1 MGVPGSLPGALHN
14 ATLASDD
21 EQLAF
26 LEPTFLTQKS
36 EGAQWRPPRVGKK
49 YLRAAR
55 GVLYALLVEPC

>member
-1 MGVPGSLPGALHN
+1 MMMPVIEAWNERPGSLRDALHN

-36 EGAQWRPPRVGKK
+36 EGAQIFR
-49 YLRAAR
+49 
-55 GVLYALLVEPC
+55 

>member
-21 EQLAF
+21 EHWHDDEQLAF

-36 EGAQWRPPRVGKK
+36 EGAQIFR
-49 YLRAAR
+49 
-55 GVLYALLVEPC
+55 